1 MEIKGRE
8 IINSNDYDSLY
19 ISADFILA
27 NKLKDKVNNKFS
39 HIGAY
44 FIDDNFMLLSDDEQV
59 KMIIERYL
67 EDTYIHGIFQSQSG
81 LSVMADRR
89 LIFGDRNYSNLERKV
104 YEKYDEDRKK
114 FLLST
119 LKNFN
124 EFYFYGEIGLSS
136 YGNIGGIETGIPK
149 FNLAANYDELFDIV
163 YSEEERNF
171 FFDAVDMIAGDRKVE
186 LQVDNFVDYAGE
198 MQIAGARITGGVHVM
213 DLHYQLTDLAIEA
226 VDLHNEKIKDGKKLQ
241 MKMEGF

>member
-1 MEIKGRE
+1 
-8 IINSNDYDSLY
+8 
-19 ISADFILA
+19 
-27 NKLKDKVNNKFS
+27 
-39 HIGAY
+39 
-44 FIDDNFMLLSDDEQV
+44 MLLSDDEQV

-124 EFYFYGEIGLSS
+124 EFYFYGEI
-136 YGNIGGIETGIPK
+136 
-149 FNLAANYDELFDIV
+149 
-163 YSEEERNF
+163 
-171 FFDAVDMIAGDRKVE
+171 
-186 LQVDNFVDYAGE
+186 
-198 MQIAGARITGGVHVM
+198 IT
-213 DLHYQLTDLAIEA
+213 
-226 VDLHNEKIKDGKKLQ
+226 
-241 MKMEGF
+241 